1 MALVY
6 EPGATGTPG
15 THNFISSF
23 DALKPDKDDVEYL
36 RYGSDRLSGLVEI
49 FGDKKAATNLTYS
62 HFERDRI
69 MPKIKA
75 TNGGAGA
82 AGAAVVFDLAAAA
95 DYSISTQSPYQGS
108 TTVKGGPVL
117 VNDLIQIKPA
127 SGTVVSSGSYIECI
141 VSAVNMSAGSNG
153 QFTAIPLNS
162 ADAIPSI
169 ATADEIIIY
178 GNAFGEG
185 STIPESR
192 MPKTT
197 EYSNNI
203 QIIKNTYE
211 ITHIAS
217 CEQRWY
223 RDTDTGSQYYTLD
236 EEQATN
242 TMFMNYRELNY
253 LINPGFNNATIANTF
268 GAAGTPLSMTTGV
281 IPTILDRGN
290 ITNYSSI
297 TGITLPD
304 FEAMSVTLDSQKGA
318 KNNFLFCGIE
328 LSILVDR
335 EFRDVLKNGAITY
348 GNFRA
353 DEQKSINLGFSKF
366 EVGGYTY
373 QKKTLAALNDAQT
386 TGANGYGYAFEGMVI
401 PMEHTVDGK
410 NQKVPPMRM
419 RYLMEEGKRSAEMKV
434 TPVNLEEVGDTGRD
448 VSQVRYKSCTGIEL
462 FAVNRMVYIRRS

>member
-6 EPGATGTPG
+6 VPGATGTPG

-23 DALKPDKDDVEYL
+23 NALKPDKDDVEYL
-36 RYGSDRLSGLVEI
+36 RYGSDRLSGLIEI
-49 FGDKKAATNLTYS
+49 FGDKKAATNLTFS

-82 AGAAVVFDLAAAA
+82 AGAAVVFDLAAVA
-95 DYSISTQSPYQGS
+95 DYTINTQSPYQGS
-108 TTVKGGPVL
+108 TTVKGGPTR

-127 SGTVVSSGSYIECI
+127 SGVVSSGSYIECI
-141 VSAVNMSAGSNG
+141 VTAVDMTAGTNG
-153 QFTAIPLNS
+153 QFTAIPLDS

-169 ATADEIIIY
+169 STADEIIIY

-185 STIPESR
+185 SVIPESR

-203 QIIKNTYE
+203 HILKETYE
-211 ITHIAS
+211 ITHIAA

-223 RDTDTGSQYYTLD
+223 RDTDTGSMYYTLD

-242 TMFMNYRELNY
+242 TMFQNYRELTY
-253 LINPGFNNATIANTF
+253 LINPGFNNTTIANTF
-268 GAAGTPLSMTTGV
+268 GTAGTPLSMNTGV
-281 IPTILDRGN
+281 IPTILSRGN

-297 TGITLPD
+297 TGLTVQD
-304 FEAMSVTLDSQKGA
+304 FEAMTVTLDSQKGA
-318 KNNFLFCGIE
+318 KSNFLFCGIE
-328 LSILVDR
+328 LSLQIDR
-335 EFRDVLKNGAITY
+335 EYRDLLKNGAFTY
-348 GNFRA
+348 GSVRY
-353 DEQKSINLGFSKF
+353 DEAKKIALGFDTFK
-366 EVGGYTY
+366 VGNYEY
-373 QKKTLAALNDAQT
+373 NKKTLAALNDAQT
-386 TGANGYGYAFEGMVI
+386 TGANGFGYAFEGMVI
-401 PMEHTVDGK
+401 PMDHTVDGK

-419 RYLMEEGKRSAEMKV
+419 RYLQEEGKKSMEMV
-434 TPVNLEEVGDTGRD
+434 VDPVDLAVVGDTGRD
-448 VSQVRYKSCTGIEL
+448 VSQVRYRSYTAVEL

>member
-23 DALKPDKDDVEYL
+23 NALKPDNDDVEYL
-36 RYGSDRLSGLVEI
+36 RYGSERLSGLIEI

-82 AGAAVVFDLAAAA
+82 AGAAVVFDLASAA
-95 DYSISTQSPYQGS
+95 DYTINTQSPYQGS

-141 VSAVNMSAGSNG
+141 VTAVNMSAGANG

-162 ADAIPSI
+162 SDAIPSI
-169 ATADEIIIY
+169 SSADEIIIY

-185 STIPESR
+185 STIPDSR

-223 RDTDTGSQYYTLD
+223 RDTDTGSMYYTLD
-236 EEQATN
+236 EEQATS
-242 TMFMNYRELNY
+242 TMFQNYRELNY
-253 LINPGFNNATIANTF
+253 LINPGFNNTTIANTF

-304 FEAMSVTLDSQKGA
+304 FEAMTVTLDAQKGS
-318 KNNFLFCGIE
+318 KNNFFFAGIE
-328 LSILVDR
+328 LSLQTDR
-335 EFRDVLKNGAITY
+335 EFRDVFKNGGITY
-348 GNFRA
+348 GAFKG
-353 DEQKSINLGFSKF
+353 DESKRVALGFDIF
-366 EVGGYTY
+366 TVGNYTY
-373 QKKTLAALNDAQT
+373 HKKTLAALNDAQT
-386 TGANGYGYAFEGMVI
+386 TGANGYGYAFEGMII
-401 PMEHTVDGK
+401 PMDHTVDGK

-419 RYLMEEGKRSAEMKV
+419 RYLMEEGKRSAEMVV
-434 TPVNLEEVGDTGRD
+434 TPVDLSAVGDTGRD
-448 VSQVRYKSCTGIEL
+448 VSQVRYRSYTGIEL
-462 FAVNRMVYIRRS
+462 FGVNRMVYIKRS